1 MPVQLFSARRF
12 IWMQIIVRDAQD
24 LGRSLAAREL
34 VDEKS
39 ARSEVPGCA
48 RNQQYEMR
56 SDTRS
61 ERIRLGER
69 PLLSQACPQCTEFLH
84 AAALMSNRH
93 ARCDG

>member
-39 ARSEVPGCA
+39 ARSEVPACA
-48 RNQQYEMR
+48 RNQQ
-56 SDTRS
+56 
-61 ERIRLGER
+61 I
-69 PLLSQACPQCTEFLH
+69 
-84 AAALMSNRH
+84 
-93 ARCDG
+93 